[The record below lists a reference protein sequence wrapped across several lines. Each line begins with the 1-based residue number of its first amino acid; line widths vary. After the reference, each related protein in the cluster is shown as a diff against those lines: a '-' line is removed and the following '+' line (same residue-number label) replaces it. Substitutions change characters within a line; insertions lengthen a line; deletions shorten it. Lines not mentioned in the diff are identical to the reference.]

1 MTSNNSDCIPPSS
14 THGDGC
20 QEKGDDGTNECVSH
34 GSVVREKREAS
45 VSSVLQ
51 DVLSILD
58 DVDTMELD
66 DGTVSD
72 NHEPSPFSALDSPA
86 VIGTTFSTTRSS
98 CGSGMRGGSLS
109 CLQQQQGHENSSLP
123 FLSPL
128 SYSSGFTTSSSAST
142 NTSTSNTTLN
152 VSPMIT
158 LNESLLLNSLPDV
171 LLQSFGEERNS
182 TEQGMILEGNL
193 VCHVNDGSCSN
204 GSTDTDKDGSSEQ

>member
-1 MTSNNSDCIPPSS
+1 MTSNNSDCIHPSS

-142 NTSTSNTTLN
+142 NTSTSNSTPN

-158 LNESLLLNSLPDV
+158 LNESLLLNSLPSV
-171 LLQSFGEERNS
+171 LLQSSGEEQDSGEPRM
-182 TEQGMILEGNL
+182 MIEGDN
-193 VCHVNDGSCSN
+193 GGN
-204 GSTDTDKDGSSEQ
+204 GSSGSILDIVKDDSSDQ